1 MSESLRDLVVTL
13 SLNSDHFTKNIKS
26 LSSIIKEAQSEF
38 NLAAAGADGF
48 EKSLDGM
55 KAKSASLNKQLQNQ
69 NKIVE
74 QSRRAYEKA
83 KDVLAKSVQ
92 GNEDLK
98 NSLSGAKQKYAD
110 IQDELKRFTKVYD
123 DAVKTMGQDNAD
135 QLLGGSLEDLKEQAE
150 AAKNEIDDLNKR
162 LTVSDRTIRNNA
174 DAVTRTKTA
183 YNKAQAEAKKLSSE
197 LKKLDKD
204 ISTQSNKWYSASQAL
219 EKFSKVSDKFAKTT
233 GKIGATL
240 SATLT
245 APIVA
250 AGKSVLQSSIDY
262 ESAFASVQKT
272 VDATEGEFA
281 ELSSQIKQ
289 MSTEIAT
296 DATDIAETFAIAGQ
310 MGIEADNLAEF
321 ARVMIDLGN
330 STDIIATDAASSLSQ
345 FRNITGMAS
354 DDFDRL
360 GSTLVALGNN
370 FATTESKVMD
380 MSLRL
385 AGAGA
390 QIGLSEPEILA
401 FATALSSV
409 GIEAEMGGSAFSK
422 ALIKMEVAS
431 ETGGKAL
438 DDFAKVAGMSGDAF
452 ATMWKNDPTKA
463 FMSFL
468 EGLAGMDEQGMSAIA
483 TLNEIGI
490 AEVRL
495 RDTLLRSTNAVELMA
510 DAQSLA
516 NKAWDENV
524 ALSNEANRRYATTES
539 KIKNLKNNFKL
550 FGMQLGS
557 DVSPKLNGLIDSAD
571 KFVDGL
577 NNMSLS
583 QREFT
588 INAAGIAAAA
598 GPAMLGISGISR
610 ALSTISGKIAPFVKA
625 MAAAGGGVGGFVT
638 ALTSSPLGVAA
649 LAAAL
654 GAGAYAFIDYAS
666 GAKKARDAVTGLRD
680 TADKWQRT
688 QAKTLYD
695 NEGLKAFGLSADAF
709 TKGEKDFTQSAQDW
723 MDSILAVW
731 SDGKRESQKDVKGWV
746 DTFKELNT
754 GVRDELTSM
763 QESAEKYGY
772 SGVSA
777 SLQTDIDTLNSM
789 DKEISK
795 LLNNRRNRKLS
806 EKDQIKLNELINQRE
821 AIVVKYRLEEE
832 TGKSGY
838 QAILDQL
845 NKDEA
850 KAAATGTTVTTERY
864 GEALKATAEGFKT
877 VRSELDAWYDAEYDV
892 VQLIE
897 NETEREE
904 ARAALDRKYNEE
916 RTKAA
921 QEYASALKQVTPE
934 VMNSEQMKSA
944 AEGIGQIT
952 AKVAQ
957 LSTAVGGDKQ
967 QERANI
973 LSEIDALASNLDEG
987 ALTSYYTTLTQIQS
1001 LYKDFGMDQGEVNT
1015 MFGMD
1020 VESELTQ
1027 LASLQTSITNAGT
1040 ELEGLQNMLGESLVQ
1055 EMEPILVE
1063 LDLTNAQTAWTNFAS
1078 NPGAITAT
1086 VESYDDSGAPA
1097 LTPVASVNIT
1107 GWDLKAFNEYMALNP
1122 TKINGVL
1129 RVKDFSGKASE
1140 LLNQEGTRV
1149 FDENGVEIPVT
1160 PDVAKQLTDRD
1171 LVVLNEN
1178 GKIDI
1183 IITPKVENIENVAEE
1198 LSALLTAPSKTGTG
1212 IYGQVYDGEKM
1223 VPESVMTKLR
1233 DVKDIVDYV
1242 KDNEDSFFGT
1252 LFGTN
1257 KAATADAEKY
1267 LTNMFTADDIAN
1279 LQAYVTEMT
1288 NLAAA
1293 GATFTPEM
1301 TAQFTEV
1308 ATFLESIDTLGLGEN
1323 ITAGIAEGMQSET
1336 IDWTTAAQTV
1346 GDNAINSL
1354 KNALGIQSPST
1365 VARDQ
1370 VGAFIA
1376 EGVADGMEN
1385 YSFTSAAK
1393 TMANNA
1399 ISAAKSA
1406 VSAAKDT
1413 ISFSSGASIGRNFG
1427 DGIASGIRAAMP
1439 SIIAAAKDAAK
1450 AGVKAAKDELD
1461 INSPSRKARDEI
1473 GVMFS
1478 RGIADGIRDESE
1490 KQSKV
1495 IANAAK
1501 FITDSAAGVVAGST
1515 YNNQRSY
1522 NNSSS
1527 VNVTVENLHVRDDQ
1541 DVRSLAIEIA
1551 SLVKRQNAGH
1561 GTPAV
1566 LKG

>member
-13 SLNSDHFTKNIKS
+13 SLNSDNFTRNIKS
-26 LSSIIKEAQSEF
+26 ISSIIREAQSEF
-38 NLAAAGADGF
+38 DLAAAGTDNF

-55 KAKSASLNKQLQNQ
+55 KAKSASLNKQIELQNKLVQQ
-69 NKIVE
+69 NH
-74 QSRRAYEKA
+74 RAYQKSQS
-83 KDVLAKSVQ
+83 VLAKSVR
-92 GNEDLK
+92 GNDNLK
-98 NSLSGAKQKYAD
+98 VSLDEAKRKYAE
-110 IQDELKRFTKVYD
+110 IQDEVKRFTKVYKE
-123 DAVKTMGQDNAD
+123 AVNVMGQETAD
-135 QLLGGSLEDLKEQAE
+135 QLFGDSLEDLKKQASDAQRE
-150 AAKNEIDDLNKR
+150 VDTLSKKLK
-162 LTVSDRTIRNNA
+162 VSDRTVRNNA
-174 DAVTRTKTA
+174 DAVTRNGTA
-183 YNKAQAEAKKLSSE
+183 YNKARTNLKSMREELS
-197 LKKLDKD
+197 KVDKQ
-204 ISTQSNKWYSASQAL
+204 IATQSSKWYTASQSL
-219 EKFSKVSDKFAKTT
+219 EQFSKTADKVSNTT
-233 GKIGATL
+233 GKIGTVL
-240 SATLT
+240 SAGLT
-245 APIVA
+245 APIFA
-250 AGKSVLQSSIDY
+250 AGKSVLKASIDY

-272 VDATEGEFA
+272 VNATEGEFA

-289 MSTEIAT
+289 MSTEVAT

-310 MGIEADNLAEF
+310 MGIEVDNLAEF

-330 STDIIATDAASSLSQ
+330 STDIVATDAASSLSQ

-360 GSTLVALGNN
+360 GSTLVDLGNN
-370 FATTESKVMD
+370 FSTTESKIMD

-431 ETGGKAL
+431 ETGGQAL
-438 DDFAKVAGMSGDAF
+438 DDFAKVAGVSSEAF
-452 ATMWKNDPTKA
+452 ATMWKNDPTGA
-463 FMSFL
+463 FMGFL
-468 EGLAGMDEQGMSAIA
+468 KGLAEMDEQGMSAIA
-483 TLNEIGI
+483 TLDEIGI

-495 RDTLLRSTNAVELMA
+495 RDTLLRSTNAVDLMSE
-510 DAQSLA
+510 AQARA
-516 NKAWDENV
+516 NQAWDENV
-524 ALSNEANRRYATTES
+524 ALSNEANRRYGTTGS
-539 KIKNLKNNFKL
+539 KIENLRNKFVNFTR
-550 FGMQLGS
+550 QLGD
-557 DVSPKLNGLIDSAD
+557 DVNPELNSMIDKAD
-571 KFVDGL
+571 GFVDRL
-577 NNMSLS
+577 NKMSLS
-583 QREFT
+583 QREFVVG
-588 INAAGIAAAA
+588 AAGVAAAI
-598 GPAMLGISGISR
+598 GPVMLGISGLSSTLSR
-610 ALSTISGKIAPFVKA
+610 AAKLFAPFA
-625 MAAAGGGVGGFVT
+625 SAAAAAGGGLSGFAT
-638 ALTSSPLGVAA
+638 ALTSTPIGIAALVAA
-649 LAAAL
+649 LGIG
-654 GAGAYAFIDYAS
+654 GAAFIDYAS
-666 GAKKARDAVTGLRD
+666 GAKKARDAVNGLRD
-680 TADKWQRT
+680 TADEWQRT

-695 NEGLKAFGLSADAF
+695 NEGLKAFGLSSDAF
-709 TKGEKDFTQSAQDW
+709 KQGEKDFTSSANDW
-723 MDSILAVW
+723 MKSVLAVW

-944 AEGIGQIT
+944 SEGIDKIT
-952 AKVAQ
+952 AKVAE

-987 ALTSYYTTLTQIQS
+987 ELTSYYTTLTQIQS

-1027 LASLQTSITNAGT
+1027 LASLQTTLNNTGT
-1040 ELEGLQNMLGESLVQ
+1040 ELEGLKSMLGESLVA

-1063 LDLTNAQTAWTNFAS
+1063 LNMDNAVATWTAFAK
-1078 NPGAITAT
+1078 NPGAITAS

-1097 LTPVASVNIT
+1097 LTPTASVSVT
-1107 GWDLKAFNEYMALNP
+1107 GWDLKAFNAYMALNP

-1129 RVKDFSGKASE
+1129 RVKDFPGDASG
-1140 LLNQEGTRV
+1140 LLKQDGTRV
-1149 FDENGVEIPVT
+1149 FDENGVEIPIT
-1160 PDVAKQLTDRD
+1160 PEVEKQLTDRD

-1178 GKIDI
+1178 GGIDI
-1183 IITPKVENIENVAEE
+1183 IITPKVENTADVAREIGKLLE
-1198 LSALLTAPSKTGTG
+1198 QDNPLNIFGNEINRPASSTIDKVKLLTENLVN
-1212 IYGQVYDGEKM
+1212 Y
-1223 VPESVMTKLR
+1223 
-1233 DVKDIVDYV
+1233 
-1242 KDNEDSFFGT
+1242 
-1252 LFGTN
+1252 N
-1257 KAATADAEKY
+1257 KEAEKTSSIPILGGIFESSGKKAISG
-1267 LTNMFTADDIAN
+1267 LTDGMFNTDEIAN
-1279 LQAYVTEMT
+1279 LQTYVSQIVSAVQSGQAVSEQDVANLQSVLDMISQLDTAGVGTEIINGIKEGISQET
-1288 NLAAA
+1288 DWSTAAA
-1293 GATFTPEM
+1293 
-1301 TAQFTEV
+1301 
-1308 ATFLESIDTLGLGEN
+1308 
-1323 ITAGIAEGMQSET
+1323 
-1336 IDWTTAAQTV
+1336 TV
-1346 GDNAINSL
+1346 GDGIILAL
-1354 KNALGIQSPST
+1354 KTTLGIESPST

-1370 VGAFIA
+1370 VGTFVA
-1376 EGVADGMEN
+1376 EGVAEGMTS
-1385 YSFTSAAK
+1385 YSFASAGQ
-1393 TMANNA
+1393 TMGQNA
-1399 ISAAKSA
+1399 VNASKSA
-1406 VSAAKDT
+1406 ITFSA
-1413 ISFSSGASIGRNFG
+1413 GASIGRNFG
-1427 DGIASGIRAAMP
+1427 NGIASGIRAAMP
-1439 SIIAAAKDAAK
+1439 TIVAAARDAASSGVNAAK
-1450 AGVKAAKDELD
+1450 AALV
-1461 INSPSRKARDEI
+1461 INSPSRKTHDEI